1 MHAPQA
7 DITAPSRRRVLGVTL
22 GVATAAALV
31 PAGAAVAHDRP
42 ASAAPPIRQIPLQG
56 AVNVRDLGGYRA
68 RYGGRVRYGYVYRAD
83 ALGKLTDADVSAL
96 AGLGLRRSVDFRVPF
111 EVQMDGAD
119 RLPPAAAA
127 VARPI
132 SDGGMSAELIAA
144 IGSKDPVRQEALLG
158 GDRAAAMMRKVYRTF
173 ASDAAARA
181 AFAQTLRDVARGDGP
196 VLFHCTAGKDRT
208 GWLAYVLLGVLG
220 VSSRVAVA
228 DYLASNGFRAEADAR
243 TRAGLKQAGMMENPD
258 LLIPVQEVRAEYLA
272 AGLDQVRADFG
283 SLERYVSLGLGL
295 DRRDV
300 ALLRARLLD

>member
-1 MHAPQA
+1 MRAPQTVA
-7 DITAPSRRRVLGVTL
+7 PGPSRRRVLGATL

-31 PAGAAVAHDRP
+31 PAGAAFAHTRP
-42 ASAAPPIRQIPLQG
+42 APAAPAIRQIPLQG

-68 RYGGRVRYGYVYRAD
+68 GYGGRVRYGSVYRAD
-83 ALGKLTDADVSAL
+83 ALGKLTDADVAAL

-111 EVQMDGAD
+111 EVRMDGAD

-132 SDGGMSAELIAA
+132 SDGGLSATIIEA
-144 IGSKDPVRQEALLG
+144 IGSKDPARQEAVLG
-158 GDRAAAMMRKVYRTF
+158 GDRAAAMMRQVYRTF
-173 ASDAAARA
+173 ASDAAARG
-181 AFAQTLRDVARGDGP
+181 AFAETLRDAGRGDGP

-208 GWLAYVLLGVLG
+208 GWLAYVLLSVLG
-220 VSSRVAVA
+220 VSSRVAVS

-258 LLIPVQEVRAEYLA
+258 LLIPVQEVRVEYLR

-283 SLERYVSLGLGL
+283 SLERYVAVGLGL
-295 DRRDV
+295 DRRDLW
-300 ALLRARLLD
+300 ALRSRLVD